1 MTKISIII
9 PVFNEAKTITSLL
22 NYLIKCSLKENIEE
36 IIVVDGGSSDNS
48 IELISAFKNILLVIS
63 EKGRAKQMNAG
74 AKNASGSILYFLH
87 ADSYPPKNFDQL
99 IIDEVENGKPS
110 GCFKMQFDDN
120 LWWLKLV
127 GWFTQFSWS
136 ICRGGDQSLFI
147 TKTLFY
153 KIGGFNE
160 AYIIYEDNILI
171 KQLCQLKEFKV
182 IQKNIITSARLYK
195 KHGIWTLQYHFF
207 MIHLKHRLGASAKTL
222 HNYYKNNIG

>member
-22 NYLIKCSLKENIEE
+22 NYLIECSLKENIEE

-48 IELISAFKNILLVIS
+48 IEVISAFKNILLVIS
-63 EKGRAKQMNAG
+63 EKGRAKQMNTG

-87 ADSYPPKNFDQL
+87 ADSFPPKKFDQL

-120 LWWLKLV
+120 HWWLKLV

-195 KHGIWTLQYHFF
+195 KHGIWKLQYHFF

>member
-48 IELISAFKNILLVIS
+48 IEVISAFKNILLVIS
-63 EKGRAKQMNAG
+63 EKGRAKQMNTG

-87 ADSYPPKNFDQL
+87 ADSLPPKKFDQL

-120 LWWLKLV
+120 HWWLKLV

-195 KHGIWTLQYHFF
+195 KHGIWKLQYHFF

>member
-48 IELISAFKNILLVIS
+48 IEVISAFKNILLVIS
-63 EKGRAKQMNAG
+63 EKGRAKQMNTG

-87 ADSYPPKNFDQL
+87 ADSFPPKKFDQL

-120 LWWLKLV
+120 HWWLKLV

-195 KHGIWTLQYHFF
+195 KHGIWKLQYHFF

>member
-48 IELISAFKNILLVIS
+48 IKVISAFKNILLVIS
-63 EKGRAKQMNAG
+63 EKGRAKQMNTG

-87 ADSYPPKNFDQL
+87 ADSFPPKKFDQL

-120 LWWLKLV
+120 HWWLKLV

-195 KHGIWTLQYHFF
+195 KHGIWKLQYHFF